1 MNKKELVK
9 VNWLPEDGCKLLAKL
24 KVNLI
29 APKDP

>member
-24 KVNLI
+24 EVNL
-29 APKDP
+29 APKGV